1 MKKKNLDA
9 IVLNSLNELRVQELL
24 KSALNEIL
32 IRGES
37 KNPFL
42 DNILVTITHV
52 DVSPDLRNAKFYIVP
67 TTISDTEKIINA
79 LNVSK
84 KIIRK
89 KIVDRV
95 NLKYAPEISFYF
107 DETIN
112 EIERLDELFSSEKV
126 KNDTISS

>member
-1 MKKKNLDA
+1 MKKKNLIHDKEA
-9 IVLNSLNELRVQELL
+9 SQRQLRVQELL

-42 DNILVTITHV
+42 DNILITITHV
-52 DVSPDLRNAKFYIVP
+52 DISPDLRNAKFYIVP

-79 LNVSK
+79 LNASK
-84 KIIRK
+84 KMIRK
-89 KIVDRV
+89 KIVDKV

-126 KNDTISS
+126 KNDTISN

>member
-1 MKKKNLDA
+1 MKKTNLIHDKED
-9 IVLNSLNELRVQELL
+9 SQRQLRVQELL

-32 IRGES
+32 VRGES
-37 KNPFL
+37 KNPSL
-42 DNILVTITHV
+42 DNILITITHV
-52 DVSPDLRNAKFYIVP
+52 VISPDLRNAKFYIVP

-79 LNVSK
+79 LNASK
-84 KIIRK
+84 KMIRK
-89 KIVDRV
+89 KIVDKV

>member
-1 MKKKNLDA
+1 MKKKNLIHDKE
-9 IVLNSLNELRVQELL
+9 VSQRQLRVQELL

-95 NLKYAPEISFYF
+95 NLKYAPEISFFF

-112 EIERLDELFSSEKV
+112 EGKRLDKLFSSEKV
-126 KNDTISS
+126 QNDTTSK

>member
-1 MKKKNLDA
+1 MKKKNFIHDKE
-9 IVLNSLNELRVQELL
+9 VSQRQLRVQELL

-37 KNPFL
+37 KNPSL
-42 DNILVTITHV
+42 DNILITITHV
-52 DVSPDLRNAKFYIVP
+52 VISPDLRNAKFYIVP
-67 TTISDTEKIINA
+67 TAISDIEKIIDA
-79 LNVSK
+79 LNASK

-107 DETIN
+107 DETLN

-126 KNDTISS
+126 KNDTFSK

>member
-1 MKKKNLDA
+1 MKKKKIIHDKE
-9 IVLNSLNELRVQELL
+9 VSQRQLRVQELL

-67 TTISDTEKIINA
+67 TTISDIEKIINA

-95 NLKYAPEISFYF
+95 NLKYAPEISFFF

>member
-1 MKKKNLDA
+1 MKKKNFIHDKE
-9 IVLNSLNELRVQELL
+9 ISQRQLRVQELL

-42 DNILVTITHV
+42 DNILITITHV
-52 DVSPDLRNAKFYIVP
+52 DISPDLRNAKFYIVP

-79 LNVSK
+79 LNASK
-84 KIIRK
+84 KMIRK

-95 NLKYAPEISFYF
+95 NLKYAPQISFYF

-126 KNDTISS
+126 KNDTISN

>member
-1 MKKKNLDA
+1 MKKKKLIHDKE
-9 IVLNSLNELRVQELL
+9 VSQRQLRVQELL

-42 DNILVTITHV
+42 DNILLTITHV
-52 DVSPDLRNAKFYIVP
+52 DISPDLRNAKFYIVP
-67 TTISDTEKIINA
+67 TTISDVEKVINA
-79 LNVSK
+79 LNASK
-84 KIIRK
+84 KMIRK
-89 KIVDRV
+89 KIVDKV

-126 KNDTISS
+126 KNDTISN